1 MNSNKKIFFLFIK
14 IFIILLFLCYFIP
27 VILHNLSGI
36 IFKNLDHEKYY
47 NSIFVNKN
55 LNESKTY
62 FNTLIKILH
71 FIY

>member
-1 MNSNKKIFFLFIK
+1 MNVNKKVYLLYIK
-14 IFIILLFLCYFIP
+14 IFIMLLFLCYFFP
-27 VILHNLSGI
+27 LILQNLSGI
-36 IFKNLDHEKYY
+36 IFKNLDHTKYY

-55 LNESKTY
+55 LNESKSY